1 MTNDEF
7 YFWSTI
13 ATLIVAMCALG
24 LTFWQGF
31 ITRQH
36 NKLSV
41 KPMLKF
47 VMKREL
53 RFYELKLMNCG
64 VGPARIMTFQNYF
77 DNEPV
82 SEETILQ
89 SVLDNMELDSEYNVC
104 SNPDC
109 FVIPVG
115 ESITILKV
123 SHKSENNLELSKSF
137 SKRYWALVGYCS
149 IYNEKKLSFE
159 GQPINS

>member
-1 MTNDEF
+1 MTKDEF

-53 RFYELKLMNCG
+53 GFYELKLMNCG
-64 VGPARIMTFQNYF
+64 VGPALIRTFQNYF
-77 DNEPV
+77 DSQPV
-82 SEETILQ
+82 SEEALLQ
-89 SVLDNMELDSEYNVC
+89 SVLDIMEPESNYNVC
-104 SNPDC
+104 SNADC

-123 SHKSENNLELSKSF
+123 DHKSNDNLELSKIF
-137 SKRYWALVGYCS
+137 SQRYWASVGYCS

-159 GQPINS
+159 GEPLDN